1 MPIATASGT
10 TRASCVVLD
19 RVGPVSS
26 QPTLNAA
33 STASSAT
40 RVAVTAGG
48 QTQVPSGR
56 RAATG
61 APSITPA
68 E

>member
-1 MPIATASGT
+1 
-10 TRASCVVLD
+10 VVLD

-33 STASSAT
+33 STASSAA
-40 RVAVTAGG
+40 RVAVTPGG
-48 QTQVPSGR
+48 QIQVPSGR

>member
-1 MPIATASGT
+1 VAAD
-10 TRASCVVLD
+10 RA
-19 RVGPVSS
+19 GPVSS

-33 STASSAT
+33 STASSAA

-48 QTQVPSGR
+48 QIQVPSGR
-56 RAATG
+56 RAAIG

-68 E
+68 Q